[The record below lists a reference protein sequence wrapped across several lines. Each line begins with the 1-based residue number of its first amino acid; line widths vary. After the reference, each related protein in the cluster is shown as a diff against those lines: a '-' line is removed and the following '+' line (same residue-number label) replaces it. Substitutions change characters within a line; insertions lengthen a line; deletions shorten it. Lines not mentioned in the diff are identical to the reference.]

1 MYILSSL
8 NLFIFQSSKNSFTFR
23 NNLFKGFHGFISGDY
38 HGKRLFIDFLT
49 IFTDL
54 SSAFGS
60 SRVETYKLKNSSFK
74 SKFFF
79 DIKKYFLKYVF
90 LYANGSITNIHNWW
104 GRSIS
109 ITNDFPFKTNAHSL
123 LVTKCNFVPHLMP
136 LGLRTPCL
144 WITAA
149 IFYEKFI
156 MVNTKLKQAIPD
168 DYEEEHAGPFLNQS
182 MS

>member
-1 MYILSSL
+1 MARGYSL
-8 NLFIFQSSKNSFTFR
+8 IFSQFSLIYLLPSGHRGSKLISSKIPLLNQ
-23 NNLFKGFHGFISGDY
+23 N
-38 HGKRLFIDFLT
+38 
-49 IFTDL
+49 IF
-54 SSAFGS
+54 
-60 SRVETYKLKNSSFK
+60 Y
-74 SKFFF
+74 
-79 DIKKYFLKYVF
+79 IKKYFLKYVF

-104 GRSIS
+104 GRSIL
-109 ITNDFPFKTNAHSL
+109 TNDFPFKTNAHSL

-136 LGLRTPCL
+136 LGLKTPCL